1 MPLKQYVIIISAAAG
16 VSLVALGLVIFF
28 IDPFLSPTVG
38 VIVFYLS
45 LGFFILS
52 AASVLGLLLQVKV
65 LKSDEVMYRLVLRA
79 LRQAA
84 LFAVFGVALMFL
96 QSHRLLTWGTGV
108 PLILLLALLEYGLN
122 VSEKRSL

>member
-1 MPLKQYVIIISAAAG
+1 MPLKQYVIIMSAAAA
-16 VSLVALGLVIFF
+16 VSLVALGLVVFF
-28 IDPFLSPTVG
+28 IDPTLSPIVG
-38 VIVFYLS
+38 VTVFYFS

-52 AASVLGLLLQVKV
+52 AAAVLGLLFQVKV

-84 LFAVFGVALMFL
+84 LFAVFGVAIMFL
-96 QSHRLLTWGTGV
+96 QSHQLLTWGTGT

-122 VSEKRSL
+122 VSERRSL

>member
-1 MPLKQYVIIISAAAG
+1 MPLKQYLIIMSAAAG
-16 VSLVALGLVIFF
+16 VSLVALSLVIFF
-28 IDPFLSPTVG
+28 IDPFLSPMVG

>member
-1 MPLKQYVIIISAAAG
+1 MSAAAALG
-16 VSLVALGLVIFF
+16 LVALGLVLFF
-28 IDPFLSPTVG
+28 IDPLLSPMVG

-52 AASVLGLLLQVKV
+52 AAAVLGLLFQVKV

-84 LFAVFGVALMFL
+84 LFAIFGVALMFL
-96 QSHRLLTWGTGV
+96 QSQRLLTWGTGV